1 MEQMANR
8 ARSLL
13 ADSAIATVALFAAFL
28 LTAGRSVDLSPA
40 SLGGVALQALIY
52 GGVAAAYS
60 GLFRRE
66 LSPWRYVSTPDA
78 LVLARIAILTA
89 ATFLLLQFAADR
101 AHSLSRAMLA
111 LAPIFQMVGAISARM
126 LRRAAHER
134 ALDSFAPLKS
144 LSDRAPQAPELLLIG
159 PTTAA
164 ETYLRETG
172 RRRDNTWTPVG
183 IIAPDSKEVGQQ
195 VRGVCI
201 IESIERLDVAL
212 GDLRRWNQY
221 PRAILFLDEPARLR
235 GLTAAQ
241 LGRLKNDGVRLLRLP
256 SIVDLSHE
264 DGLALLPMRD
274 ISVEELLPRDPI
286 ELDRV
291 ALRSLVSGRRILITG
306 AGGSIGAELSRQV
319 AALDAGHVTL
329 LDFSET
335 ALFEIDRELGE
346 TFPALSRTAA
356 LVDVRNANRVTDCL
370 LAERPDLVFHA
381 AALKHVSMVERHP
394 VEGVLTNVLGTWNV
408 AEAAR
413 IAGAAQMVL
422 ISTDKAVDPSNVMG
436 ATKRLA
442 EAVIQGQQEG
452 SETRFSAVRFGNV
465 LGSAGSVVPIF
476 RSQIDRGGPVTVTH
490 PEMARYFM
498 TIPEATQLVLHATAT
513 CAGDM
518 NPDRARLFLLE
529 MGEPVKIM
537 DLARQMIALS
547 GRTPGKDI
555 EIEITG
561 LRPGEKLTE
570 ELLDGMEDS
579 VPCAPKVLE
588 VVSPTVMGVAPAHL
602 RRLEAI
608 AARGD
613 TDEIRRALFD
623 LVAQIRGEKPAGVPV
638 GQVDPVMPVSGPGF
652 QAREARQLQGGIIVG
667 ADAVDTDD
675 ALPAVKEGLGHME
688 ANEAG

>member
-1 MEQMANR
+1 MANR

-13 ADSAIATVALFAAFL
+13 ADTAIATVALFAAFV
-28 LTAGRSVDLSPA
+28 LTAGRASDLSPQILL
-40 SLGGVALQALIY
+40 SVALQSLIY
-52 GGVAAAYS
+52 GLVAAAYT
-60 GLFRRE
+60 GVFRRE

-78 LVLARIAILTA
+78 LVLARIALLTA
-89 ATFLLLQFAADR
+89 ASFLLLQFAADR
-101 AHSLSRAMLA
+101 AHNLSRSMLT
-111 LAPIFQMVGAISARM
+111 LAPIFQLAGAISARM

-134 ALDSFAPLKS
+134 ALDNFAPLKS
-144 LSDRAPQAPELLLIG
+144 FSDRPHQAPELLLIG
-159 PTTAA
+159 PTSAA
-164 ETYLRETG
+164 ETYLRESG
-172 RRRDNTWTPVG
+172 RRRDANWTPVG
-183 IIAPDSKEVGQQ
+183 IIAPDSREVGQQ

-201 IESIERLDVAL
+201 IESIERLELAL
-212 GDLRRWNQY
+212 ADLRRWNQY
-221 PRAILFLDEPARLR
+221 PRAILFLDEPSKLP

-256 SIVDLSHE
+256 SIVDLSVGE
-264 DGLALLPMRD
+264 SLALLPMRD

-286 ELDRV
+286 ELDRH
-291 ALRSLVSGRRILITG
+291 ALHALVSGRRILITG

-319 AALDAGHVTL
+319 SALEAAHVTL

-346 TFPALSRTAA
+346 TFPAMSRNAA
-356 LVDVRNANRVTDCL
+356 LVDVRNADRIRDCF

-408 AEAAR
+408 SEAAR
-413 IAGAAQMVL
+413 VAGAAQMVL
-422 ISTDKAVDPSNVMG
+422 ISTDKAVDPTNVMG

-442 EAVIQGQQEG
+442 EAVIQGQQQG

-490 PEMARYFM
+490 PDMARYFM

-513 CAGDM
+513 CAADM
-518 NPDRARLFLLE
+518 KPDRARLFLLE

-555 EIEITG
+555 DIEITG

-570 ELLDGMEDS
+570 ELLDGMEAS
-579 VPCAPKVLE
+579 VPCASKVLE
-588 VVSPTVMGVAPAHL
+588 VVSPTALGVAPAHI

-613 TDEIRRALFD
+613 TQEIRNALFD
-623 LVAQIRGEKPAGVPV
+623 LVAQIRGEKPAG
-638 GQVDPVMPVSGPGF
+638 
-652 QAREARQLQGGIIVG
+652 
-667 ADAVDTDD
+667 
-675 ALPAVKEGLGHME
+675 LPALRVVS
-688 ANEAG
+688 NR

>member
-13 ADSAIATVALFAAFL
+13 ADSAIATGALFAAYL
-28 LTAGRSVDLSPA
+28 LTAGRSVDLAPA
-40 SLGGVALQALIY
+40 SLGAVALQALIY
-52 GGVAAAYS
+52 GGVAAAYT

-89 ATFLLLQFAADR
+89 ATFLLIQFAADR

-613 TDEIRRALFD
+613 TEEIRRALFD
-623 LVAQIRGEKPAGVPV
+623 LVAQIRGEKPAGVPALRV
-638 GQVDPVMPVSGPGF
+638 VSN
-652 QAREARQLQGGIIVG
+652 R
-667 ADAVDTDD
+667 
-675 ALPAVKEGLGHME
+675 
-688 ANEAG
+688 

>member
-1 MEQMANR
+1 MEHMANR

-13 ADSAIATVALFAAFL
+13 ADSAIAVAALLGAFV
-28 LTAGRSVDLSPA
+28 LTAGRSLSLDA
-40 SLGGVALQALIY
+40 GVLGAVLLQSLTY
-52 GGVAAAYS
+52 GAVAAVYS
-60 GLFRRE
+60 WLFRRE

-78 LVLARIAILTA
+78 LVLARIALFTA
-89 ATFLLLQFAADR
+89 ASFLLLEFAADR
-101 AHSLSRAMLA
+101 AHDLSRAMLA

-126 LRRAAHER
+126 LRRAAHDR

-159 PTTAA
+159 PTSAA
-164 ETYLRETG
+164 ETYLREAG
-172 RRRDNTWTPVG
+172 KRRDANWTPVG
-183 IIAPDSKEVGQQ
+183 IIAPDASEVGQQ

-201 IESIERLDVAL
+201 IESIDGLDLAL
-212 GDLRRWNQY
+212 ADLRRWNQY
-221 PRAILFLDEPARLR
+221 PRAILFLDEPGRLR

-264 DGLALLPMRD
+264 DGVALLPMRD

-286 ELDRV
+286 QLDRV
-291 ALRSLVSGRRILITG
+291 ALRTLISGRRVLITG

-319 AALDAGHVTL
+319 AGLDAGHVTL

-346 TFPALSRTAA
+346 TFPGLSRTAA
-356 LVDVRNANRVTDCL
+356 LVDVRNADRVTECL
-370 LAERPDLVFHA
+370 LGERPDLVFHA

-513 CAGDM
+513 CADDL
-518 NPDRARLFLLE
+518 NPDFARLFLLE

-547 GRTPGKDI
+547 GLTPGKDI

-570 ELLDGMEDS
+570 ELLDGMEHS

-588 VVSPTVMGVAPAHL
+588 VVSPTAMGVAPAHL

-613 TDEIRRALFD
+613 GDEIRRALFD
-623 LVAQIRGEKPAGVPV
+623 LVAQIRGEKPAGVPALRV
-638 GQVDPVMPVSGPGF
+638 VSN
-652 QAREARQLQGGIIVG
+652 R
-667 ADAVDTDD
+667 
-675 ALPAVKEGLGHME
+675 
-688 ANEAG
+688 

>member
-1 MEQMANR
+1 MEHMANR

-13 ADSAIATVALFAAFL
+13 ADSAIAVAALLGAFV
-28 LTAGRSVDLSPA
+28 LTAGRSLSLDA
-40 SLGGVALQALIY
+40 GVLGGVLLQSLTY
-52 GGVAAAYS
+52 GAVAAVYS
-60 GLFRRE
+60 WLFRRE

-78 LVLARIAILTA
+78 LVLARIALFTA
-89 ATFLLLQFAADR
+89 ASFLLLQFAADR
-101 AHSLSRAMLA
+101 AHDLSRAMLA

-159 PTTAA
+159 PTSAA
-164 ETYLRETG
+164 ETYLREAG
-172 RRRDNTWTPVG
+172 KRRDANWTPVG
-183 IIAPDSKEVGQQ
+183 IIAPDAREVGQQ

-201 IESIERLDVAL
+201 IESIDRLDLAL
-212 GDLRRWNQY
+212 ADLRRWNQY
-221 PRAILFLDEPARLR
+221 PRAILFLDEPGRLR
-235 GLTAAQ
+235 GHTAAQ

-264 DGLALLPMRD
+264 DGVALLPMRD

-286 ELDRV
+286 QLDRV
-291 ALRSLVSGRRILITG
+291 ALRTLISGRRVLITG

-319 AALDAGHVTL
+319 AGLDAGHVTL

-346 TFPALSRTAA
+346 TFPGLSRTAA
-356 LVDVRNANRVTDCL
+356 LVDVRNADRVTECL
-370 LAERPDLVFHA
+370 LGERPDLVFHA

-513 CAGDM
+513 CADDL
-518 NPDRARLFLLE
+518 NPDCARLFLLE

-570 ELLDGMEDS
+570 ELLDGMEHS

-588 VVSPTVMGVAPAHL
+588 VVSPTAMGVAPAHL

-613 TDEIRRALFD
+613 GDEIRRALFD
-623 LVAQIRGEKPAGVPV
+623 LVAQIRGEKPAGVPALRV
-638 GQVDPVMPVSGPGF
+638 VSN
-652 QAREARQLQGGIIVG
+652 R
-667 ADAVDTDD
+667 
-675 ALPAVKEGLGHME
+675 
-688 ANEAG
+688 

>member
-1 MEQMANR
+1 VEQMANR

-623 LVAQIRGEKPAGVPV
+623 LVAQIRGEKPAGVPALRV
-638 GQVDPVMPVSGPGF
+638 VSN
-652 QAREARQLQGGIIVG
+652 R
-667 ADAVDTDD
+667 
-675 ALPAVKEGLGHME
+675 
-688 ANEAG
+688 